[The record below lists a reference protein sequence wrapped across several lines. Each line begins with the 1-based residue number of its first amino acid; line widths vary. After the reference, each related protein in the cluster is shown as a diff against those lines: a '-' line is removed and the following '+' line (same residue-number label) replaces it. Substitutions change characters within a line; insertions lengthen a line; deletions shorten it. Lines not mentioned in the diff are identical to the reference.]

1 MNSACEFCLMD
12 NTATGFKR
20 VDNGCTFC
28 HDMSTKSVYDAKV
41 HNLDKL
47 VTKIKSENKSKRY
60 DCLIGLSGG
69 VDSSYVLHKAIELGL
84 RPLVIHVD
92 NGWNTA
98 LSQHNIE
105 KLIIGT
111 NVTYLSEI
119 LYWPEYRN
127 HLRAL
132 IESNVVDLEL
142 LADNIMN
149 KVNLETAIKYG
160 IKYILNGVNTST
172 EGIALPQN
180 WGWNKLDGL
189 NLRSILDRHSA
200 SNMRHIQ
207 PILPS
212 NFYIRKKFYG
222 IHNIPFLNY
231 LNFSKERALDELK
244 IKYNFFP
251 YKYKH
256 YENVFTRFYQGYILP
271 KKFKIDKRKMHL
283 SALVVSGEMSRQQA
297 LSILETDPYPSQ
309 NLLLRDKKF
318 VLKKLGLTQDY
329 FCNYMKTPENSHQ
342 NYKTNIHTLRRI
354 KDFLKLEAGFNN

>member
-1 MNSACEFCLMD
+1 MTSACEFCVMD
-12 NTATGFKR
+12 ASAAGFKR
-20 VDNGCTFC
+20 VGEGCIFC
-28 HDMSTKSVYDAKV
+28 RDMSEKSVGDATV
-41 HNLDKL
+41 YNLDKL

-69 VDSSYVLHKAIELGL
+69 VDSAYVLHKAIGLGL

-92 NGWNTA
+92 NGWNSA

-111 NVTYLSEI
+111 NVPYLSEI
-119 LYWPEYRN
+119 LYWPEYRH

-189 NLRSILDRHSA
+189 NLRSILDRHSETK
-200 SNMRHIQ
+200 MRHIK
-207 PILPS
+207 PILAS
-212 NFYIRKKFYG
+212 NFYIQKKFYG

-231 LNFSKERALDELK
+231 LNYSKEQALNELK
-244 IKYNFFP
+244 IQYNFAP

-256 YENVFTRFYQGYILP
+256 YENVFTRFYQGFILP
-271 KKFKIDKRKMHL
+271 EKFKIDKRKMHL
-283 SALVVSGEMSRQQA
+283 SALIVSGEISRQKA
-297 LSILETDPYPSQ
+297 LSILETNPYPSQ

-329 FCNYMKTPENSHQ
+329 FSYYMEKSENSHE
-342 NYKTNIHTLRRI
+342 NFKTNIHTLRKI
-354 KDFLKLEAGFNN
+354 KNLFKLEVGFNN